1 MTFSDIVRELE
12 EKAAATQARLQ
23 ETKKR
28 IRTEQRASNAGNK
41 KVQKHLEIACAVM
54 VLSNGDLRAAVG
66 YCSQAGLEQTSSR
79 RYLEDRLLTGSL
91 ESLIEALC
99 GTTQRE
105 VRLVAKARAFCSE
118 WAVAQWVQSRNDH
131 DGIAPSYEHVFVQME
146 MEANR
151 AKPEAEEVSLAKSK
165 SRTQWVR
172 RFRKRWQGRYGS
184 LTKQHG
190 LDENELRSQA

>member
-23 ETKKR
+23 ETRKR

-79 RYLEDRLLTGSL
+79 RYLENRLLTGSL
-91 ESLIEALC
+91 ESLIEASY

-118 WAVAQWVQSRNDH
+118 WAVAQWVQSRNDMTELPPATNMFLCKWKWRQIEPIQKQKKCH
-131 DGIAPSYEHVFVQME
+131 WPNRKAELNGFGGSENDGRVATG
-146 MEANR
+146 A
-151 AKPEAEEVSLAKSK
+151 
-165 SRTQWVR
+165 
-172 RFRKRWQGRYGS
+172 
-184 LTKQHG
+184 
-190 LDENELRSQA
+190 

>member
-1 MTFSDIVRELE
+1 ME
-12 EKAAATQARLQ
+12 EKAAAAQARLQ
-23 ETKKR
+23 ETRKR
-28 IRTEQRASNAGNK
+28 IRTEQRASNAVNK

-66 YCSQAGLEQTSSR
+66 YCSQAGLEHTSSR

-91 ESLIEALC
+91 ESLIEALY